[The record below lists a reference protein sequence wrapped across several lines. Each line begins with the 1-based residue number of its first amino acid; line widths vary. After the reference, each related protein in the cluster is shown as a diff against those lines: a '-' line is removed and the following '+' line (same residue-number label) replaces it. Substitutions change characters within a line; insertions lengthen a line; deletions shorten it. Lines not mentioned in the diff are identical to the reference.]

1 MISSLLDAAR
11 QASYSLLDITPE
23 QTNQVLLSLA
33 AALEAETDTIVQA
46 NALDLSRMDPSD
58 PRYDRLL
65 LNASRI
71 AGIAGDTRNVASL
84 PSPLN
89 ITLNETTRPNGMVIR
104 KVTVPF
110 GVIGVIYEARPNVT
124 IDVFSLCF
132 KAGSAVVLKGGKEAA
147 DTNACEV
154 EIIHR
159 VLREAGLPEALCTL
173 LPNDHEATAEMLAA
187 VGKVDLVIP
196 RGSRRLIDFVRDTAR
211 VPVIETGAGIC
222 HTYVDANADVSKA
235 AAIVCNG
242 KTRRVSV
249 CNALDCVVLHASQL
263 SALSQIC
270 APLCAASDPAKQVII
285 YADAESY
292 AALDGHYPAHLLQHA
307 QPEHF
312 GMEFQAYKMS
322 IRTVHSLDEAIA
334 YITANT
340 SHHSESIVSEDPQ
353 ACQRF
358 LRMIDAA
365 CVYQNLPTSW
375 TDGAQFGF
383 GAEIGISTQKLHAR
397 GPMALPE
404 ITTYKYII
412 TGDAQIRS

>member
-1 MISSLLDAAR
+1 MIESQLDAAR
-11 QASYSLLDITPE
+11 KASYALLDLTE
-23 QTNQVLLSLA
+23 EKTNKVLQSLA
-33 AALEAETDTIVQA
+33 DALVAHTADIVAA
-46 NALDLSRMDPSD
+46 NAQDLSRMDPSD
-58 PRYDRLL
+58 SRYDRLML
-65 LNASRI
+65 DEGRI
-71 AGIAGDTRNVASL
+71 CGIAGDTRNVASL

-89 ITLNETTRPNGMVIR
+89 ITLSETTRPNGMVIR

-132 KAGSAVVLKGGKEAA
+132 KAGSAVILKGGKEAA
-147 DTNACEV
+147 DTNQCEV
-154 EIIHR
+154 EIIHQ

-222 HTYVDANADVSKA
+222 HTYVDAQADTEKA
-235 AAIVCNG
+235 AAIVHNG
-242 KTRRVSV
+242 KCRRVSV
-249 CNALDCVVLHASQL
+249 CNALDCVVLHEAKL
-263 SALSQIC
+263 PELPQIC
-270 APLCAASDPAKQVII
+270 APLASSVDVAKQVTI
-285 YADAESY
+285 YADERAY

-307 QPEHF
+307 APEHF
-312 GMEFQAYKMS
+312 GMEFQAYKMAL
-322 IRTVHSLDEAIA
+322 RTVSSLDEAIA
-334 YITANT
+334 YVTANT
-340 SHHSESIVSEDPQ
+340 SHHSESIVSEDPA

-358 LRMIDAA
+358 VRVIDAA

-412 TGDAQIRS
+412 CGDGQVRR